1 MATERIQVP
10 SEPVT
15 FRKQEEYQLPRAEF
29 GKKIPASE
37 IFNIQI
43 KNLVRGQELVMIEV
57 SDTVEQALARLGR
70 YRLQSAPVYR
80 RAPENV
86 LLGFV
91 DVLDILA
98 YLVHVC
104 GKLHSGP
111 GRESWEI
118 STDTLHMMKQRAKEF
133 NMTQVGELID
143 FSKRN
148 RFAAMRE
155 TATVRMCI
163 DQWLHGVHRV
173 ACLDNRG
180 WLTGVLSQF
189 SVVEYLAL
197 IDPSQVKELQNTAG
211 NFIFKTENPL
221 CIGCNTSVIDA
232 FMVMHNYGLSALGL
246 LDTNGKLVGN
256 ISASDLKG
264 LTAQGF
270 NSLLLPCES
279 FLQDVRS
286 FQRRGEDFVVW
297 CTHDTPMHQVVNL
310 IVQHRVHRI
319 YVCTQS
325 GNPLAVISLTD
336 LLKAFSTLGRIPTA
350 E

>member
-10 SEPVT
+10 FEPVT
-15 FRKQEEYQLPRAEF
+15 LRKQEEIQLPRAEY
-29 GKKIPASE
+29 GKKIPSSE

-43 KNLVRGQELVMIEV
+43 RNLVRGQELVMIEV

-70 YRLQSAPVYR
+70 YKLQSAPVYR

-104 GKLHSGP
+104 GKLQRGP
-111 GRESWEI
+111 DRESWEI

-133 NMTQVGELID
+133 NMTEVGELID

-148 RFAAMRE
+148 RFVAMRE

-163 DQWLHGVHRV
+163 DQWLHGIHRV
-173 ACLDNRG
+173 AVLDNRG

-189 SVVEYLAL
+189 SVVEYLAM
-197 IDPSQVKELQNTAG
+197 IDASQVKELQTNCG
-211 NFIFKTENPL
+211 NFIFKTENPM
-221 CIGCNTSVIDA
+221 CIGCHTPAIDA
-232 FMVMHNYGLSALGL
+232 FMLMHNRGLSSLGL
-246 LDTNGKLVGN
+246 LDVNGKLVGN

-264 LTAQGF
+264 ITSLGF
-270 NSLLLPCES
+270 NALLTSCET

-286 FQRRGEDFVVW
+286 FQRRGKDFIVW
-297 CTHDTPMHQVVNL
+297 CTPDTPMHQVVNL

-319 YVCTQS
+319 Y
-325 GNPLAVISLTD
+325 L
-336 LLKAFSTLGRIPTA
+336 
-350 E
+350 